1 MCSDSFKPFAR
12 INPFS
17 LQWTPEV
24 RLLSLFLD
32 EEIGVKRS

>member
-1 MCSDSFKPFAR
+1 MCSDSIKPFVG

-24 RLLSLFLD
+24 RLPSLFLD
-32 EEIGVKRS
+32 EEVEVKRS